1 MTQKEELNMSYYLG
15 CGLIVMGVLTYAVGF
30 CASIY
35 VYVKG
40 PKPQD
45 RALPGGADLAEVL
58 DKLADV
64 LDKFGS
70 LTVPIQ
76 WALLGL
82 LNIGVGTYL
91 LTHPF

>member
-1 MTQKEELNMSYYLG
+1 MSVSLG
-15 CGLIVMGVLTYAVGF
+15 WILIGLGVITYALAFFVSIKEYVG
-30 CASIY
+30 APQT
-35 VYVKG
+35 KG
-40 PKPQD
+40 
-45 RALPGGADLAEVL
+45 RALPGAADLKAVAEVL

-82 LNIGVGTYL
+82 LNIGIGSYL
-91 LTHPF
+91 IVHRPF

>member
-1 MTQKEELNMSYYLG
+1 MSVYLG
-15 CGLIVMGVLTYAVGF
+15 WVLIGLGVLTYAAGF
-30 CASIY
+30 VVSIKEYASAPKT
-35 VYVKG
+35 KG
-40 PKPQD
+40 
-45 RALPGGADLAEVL
+45 RAVPGAADLKAIAEVL

-82 LNIGVGTYL
+82 LNIGIGTYL
-91 LTHPF
+91 LTHRPF

>member
-1 MTQKEELNMSYYLG
+1 MSLYLG
-15 CGLIVMGVLTYAVGF
+15 WILIGLGVITYALAFVV
-30 CASIY
+30 SIKEY
-35 VYVKG
+35 TSAPRTKG
-40 PKPQD
+40 
-45 RALPGGADLAEVL
+45 RALPAAADLKAVAEVL

-82 LNIGVGTYL
+82 LNIGIGAYL
-91 LTHPF
+91 IVHRPF